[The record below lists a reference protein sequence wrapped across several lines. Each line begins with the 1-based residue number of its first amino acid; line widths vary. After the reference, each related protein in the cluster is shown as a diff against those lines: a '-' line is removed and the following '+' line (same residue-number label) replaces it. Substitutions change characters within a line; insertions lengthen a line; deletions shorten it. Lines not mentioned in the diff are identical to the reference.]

1 MRTKAR
7 KVRNDAGK
15 ARSSSGEVSPITTEG
30 AEMTSTPNRRKRTK
44 PVQRNGLTTINLE
57 AIVKARPTSRNEM
70 TSEEAMAV
78 FDLADARALRK
89 WHLQGMPHRT
99 TDDGRVLYPQP
110 DAYIWVRSRELLMRM
125 DKWRGRRGGAFL
137 DMEEARVLDIEAER
151 AEADR
156 AERRGQYA
164 EPFLSIPLNRD
175 HPARES
181 LLRIAAAGV
190 HVPGGDDDA

>member
-44 PVQRNGLTTINLE
+44 SRDRNGLTTITLE
-57 AIVKARPTSRNEM
+57 AVVPTRSGDRTEM
-70 TSEEAMAV
+70 TTEEAVAV

-89 WHLQGMPHRT
+89 WHLQGMPHRM
-99 TDDGRVLYPQP
+99 TDDGRVVYPQP
-110 DAYIWVRSRELLMRM
+110 DAYVWVRSRELLMRL

-137 DMEEARVLDIEAER
+137 DMEEARVLDIEAQR

-156 AERRGQYA
+156 AERRGAYA

-175 HPARES
+175 HPARET